1 MSFLVIESFRVL
13 FLSRPFPGAL
23 FPSVISPQKGL
34 DALSRAT
41 GPHILLFHEK
51 RGLVLFSPS
60 VRSLWPGAD
69 LGQRLEDLR
78 LFTEDGIVP
87 AEMHHLSSFW
97 ERISKNSGDCA
108 DMFVIKAG
116 RIRQV
121 FMLGFCYFRFPWG
134 RLVIIVPGENPREL
148 GGRIA
153 DPEAWL
159 TPSLR
164 ETLSTWMEDSDREAL
179 MGTALSSMPE
189 DLRHMALVERH
200 VPGSPDDSRPGY
212 RLSYRVRGG
221 EWQRD
226 AANGGESPKEEKAV
240 HMGGKV
246 VDGEVAI
253 GFSVYVGGIRS
264 LGTLFLPLEK
274 MPETGLARL
283 NSFLHETSEALC
295 LKARETALPE
305 FSYCRHWV
313 RGGFRLEALREVAAE
328 LSPGDIRNIPV
339 LPLWFPPDQDPLPL
353 LMAIDRARYV
363 TDILFV
369 DEEKRAGCLL
379 LRDVPREKAAM
390 IREKI
395 LRDKTRVA
403 IDPPMTLG
411 ECLDT
416 L

>member
-1 MSFLVIESFRVL
+1 MPFLVIESFRVI
-13 FLSRPFPGAL
+13 FLSRPFSGAL
-23 FPSVISPQKGL
+23 FPSVISVQKGL
-34 DALSRAT
+34 DALSHAT

-51 RGLVLFSPS
+51 RGLVLFSPT

-69 LGQRLEDLR
+69 PGQSLADLR

-87 AEMHHLSSFW
+87 AERHHLSSFW
-97 ERISKNSGDCA
+97 ERISKGPGDYA

-121 FMLGFCYFRFPWG
+121 FMLGFVCFRFPWG
-134 RLVIIVPGENPREL
+134 HLVIIIPGETPREL

-153 DPEAWL
+153 NPESWL
-159 TPSLR
+159 APSLK
-164 ETLSTWMEDSDREAL
+164 ETLSAWMEDSDREAL
-179 MGTALSSMPE
+179 MGVALSAIPE
-189 DLRHMALVERH
+189 DLLNMALVERH

-212 RLSYRVRGG
+212 RLSYRVRGR

-226 AANGGESPKEEKAV
+226 AATEGNPPQEEKPV
-240 HMGGKV
+240 YMGGKV
-246 VDGEVAI
+246 VDGEVVI

-264 LGTLFLPLEK
+264 LGTLFLPLAK
-274 MPETGLARL
+274 MPEAGLARL
-283 NSFLHETSEALC
+283 NGFLHKTSEALC
-295 LKARETALPE
+295 LKVRETALPE
-305 FSYCRHWV
+305 FSYCRYWEP
-313 RGGFRLEALREVAAE
+313 GGFRLEALREVAAL
-328 LSPGDIRNIPV
+328 LSPGDFRNIPV

-369 DEEKRAGCLL
+369 DEKKRAGCLL

-390 IREKI
+390 VRDKI
-395 LRDKTRVA
+395 LRDKTMVT